1 MVLLR
6 PQLPNEVKMFE
17 SVSKNKGLVNLWF
30 IQYFKMPIK
39 PQAFHSFWCVPSM
52 PHFKMFIKPKEFQG
66 FWCVP
71 SMSDFKMSI
80 TPKEFQ

>member
-6 PQLPNEVKMFE
+6 HQLPNEVRMFE
-17 SVSKNKGLVNLWF
+17 SVYKNKGLVNLWF
-30 IQYFKMPIK
+30 IQYFKMSIK
-39 PQAFHSFWCVPSM
+39 PQEFQSFWCVPSM
-52 PHFKMFIKPKEFQG
+52 SDFKMSIKPKEFQG

-80 TPKEFQ
+80 KPMEFQ

>member
-17 SVSKNKGLVNLWF
+17 SVSKKKGLVNLWF
-30 IQYFKMPIK
+30 IQYFKMSIK
-39 PQAFHSFWCVPSM
+39 PQEFQSFWCVPSM
-52 PHFKMFIKPKEFQG
+52 SDFKLLIKPQEFQG

-71 SMSDFKMSI
+71 SMSDFNMSRK
-80 TPKEFQ
+80 PQEFQ

>member
-6 PQLPNEVKMFE
+6 HQLPNEVGMFE
-17 SVSKNKGLVNLWF
+17 SVNKNKGLVNLWF
-30 IQYFKMPIK
+30 IQYFKMSIQ
-39 PQAFHSFWCVPSM
+39 PQEFQSFWCVPSM
-52 PHFKMFIKPKEFQG
+52 SGFKMSIKPKEFQG

-80 TPKEFQ
+80 KPKEFQ

>member
-30 IQYFKMPIK
+30 IQYFKMSIK
-39 PQAFHSFWCVPSM
+39 LL
-52 PHFKMFIKPKEFQG
+52 EFQS

-71 SMSDFKMSI
+71 SMSDFKMLTKREEFQGFWCVPLMCDSNMSI
-80 TPKEFQ
+80 TPQEFQ